1 MHPAP
6 LSKTPARWL
15 YGVLIGAL
23 ATAVV
28 ALTLALDAPWLG
40 LRLKAGDGGLRVV
53 SARGPSAE
61 VPRGAQLV
69 SIGVPGQP
77 PILLQPG
84 DVMEEPD
91 LVEDYVQMDA
101 FFERQGRI
109 AEVLAQPQV
118 VLGVLPPAARE
129 AKPAAAGAQ
138 AGAQDAPE
146 PTFVTVRPDERPL
159 SSLPLLFWFQ
169 VAISVTA
176 CMIAAWVWV
185 LRPGDWGARMFGLT
199 GLLFPFFAMPAAI
212 YGTRELAL
220 PSAQFFA
227 LSAMNHGA
235 SFMWGAAL
243 VGIFMSHPR
252 PLVRPRHLAWP
263 FVFFGLCWVA
273 DVTRTAPDLDWG
285 NRYVVTTEM
294 LLAIGLAVVQWVR
307 SRGSPLDRA
316 ALRWFIVSLLLGSSL
331 FILTVITTVTLG
343 WLPPLPQGYAFGFFM
358 LIYIG
363 IALGL
368 RRYRLFDLDEW
379 AWQMLVWVG
388 GALAVVAVD
397 ALLIVALDWSA
408 GAALG
413 TSLWI
418 CGLIYFPARQWLWQK
433 LVRRPTLQLHELM
446 PDLVRIAFQASLAA
460 RETLWETLLRQL
472 YAPLELAVS
481 AARPAAQIALPDA
494 PPQSRAPAIA
504 EDGLALDVPAC
515 AGLAARRLRYPDGG
529 QRLFSPKDATFMA
542 AVCELMNQ
550 ADAGRDAHERG
561 ATEERR
567 RIARDMHD
575 DIGARLLMLI
585 HRAPTPDLAEL
596 ARSAM
601 NDLRT
606 ALAALE
612 AQPVPLADALADWRS
627 EATSRCEA
635 AGVALEWQGPEREP
649 ARRLA
654 ARHKS
659 LIERALRES
668 LTNALKH
675 AAPSRVRIQ
684 VDLQPDSI
692 SMHVRNDGRATDPA
706 GWVEGRGLRGIR
718 QRLAELGG
726 AFESRR
732 VESGEAE
739 FALRLPL
746 GEGAWG

>member
-1 MHPAP
+1 MRPHP

-15 YGVLIGAL
+15 YAVLIGVL
-23 ATAVV
+23 MTTVIAV
-28 ALTLALDAPWLG
+28 TLALDAPWLG
-40 LRLKAGDGGLRVV
+40 LRLEARDGGLRVE
-53 SARGPSAE
+53 SARGPSAQ
-61 VPRGAQLV
+61 VPRGAQLLSV
-69 SIGVPGQP
+69 GVPGQE
-77 PILLQPG
+77 PIVLRP
-84 DVMEEPD
+84 DDIMEEPD
-91 LVEDYVQMDA
+91 VVDDYVQMDA
-101 FFERQGRI
+101 FFDRQGRI
-109 AEVLAQPQV
+109 AAVLAQPLV
-118 VLGVLPPAARE
+118 VLEILPPSRAPQAV
-129 AKPAAAGAQ
+129 PATSSLITI
-138 AGAQDAPE
+138 E
-146 PTFVTVRPDERPL
+146 PGDRPL

-169 VAISVTA
+169 VAISIAA
-176 CMIAAWVWV
+176 CMIATWVWV
-185 LRPGDWGARMFGLT
+185 LRPRDWGARIFGLT
-199 GLLFPFFAMPAAI
+199 GLLFPLFALPAAI

-220 PSAQFFA
+220 PSEQFFA
-227 LSAMNHGA
+227 LSAMNHGVA
-235 SFMWGAAL
+235 FMWGAAL
-243 VGIFMSHPR
+243 VAIFMSYPQ

-263 FVFFGLCWVA
+263 FVVFGLCWVA

-285 NRYVVTTEM
+285 NRYVVTAEM
-294 LLAIGLAVVQWVR
+294 LLVIAMAIVQWIR
-307 SRGSPLDRA
+307 SRGAPLDRA
-316 ALRWFIVSLLLGSSL
+316 ALRWFSVSLLLGSSL
-331 FILTVITTVTLG
+331 FILTFITTVTLG

-368 RRYRLFDLDEW
+368 RRYRLFNLDEW

-388 GALAVVAVD
+388 GALAVVTVD

-413 TSLWI
+413 TSLWV
-418 CGLIYFPARQWLWQK
+418 CGLLYFPARQWLWQK
-433 LVRRPTLQLHELM
+433 LVRRPALQLHELM
-446 PDLVRIAFQASLAA
+446 PDLVRIAFQPSLAV
-460 RETLWETLLRQL
+460 RETLWERLLRQL
-472 YAPLELAVS
+472 YAPLELKVTDV
-481 AARPAAQIALPDA
+481 PAAVQIAPTHA
-494 PPQSRAPAIA
+494 ATPGPESAIA
-504 EDGLALDVPAC
+504 EDGLSLDVPPC
-515 AGLAARRLRYPDGG
+515 AGLSARRLRYPDGG
-529 QRLFSPKDATFMA
+529 QRLFSPKDAAFVA

-550 ADAGRDAHERG
+550 ADAGRNAHERG

-585 HRAPTPDLAEL
+585 HRAPTLDLAEL

-612 AQPVPLADALADWRS
+612 AQPVPLADALADWRA

-635 AGVALEWQGPEREP
+635 AGVALEWRGLQQEP
-649 ARRLA
+649 AGRLD

-675 AAPSRVRIQ
+675 AAPTCVQIEVDLLLDSIALRVRNNGQ
-684 VDLQPDSI
+684 L
-692 SMHVRNDGRATDPA
+692 TDPVQ
-706 GWVEGRGLRGIR
+706 WVEGRGLIGMR

-726 AFESRR
+726 TLEYRQLAD
-732 VESGEAE
+732 GQTE
-739 FALRLPL
+739 FALQLPP

>member
-1 MHPAP
+1 MHLRP

-15 YGVLIGAL
+15 YAVLMGAL
-23 ATAVV
+23 ATTVV
-28 ALTLALDAPWLG
+28 AVTLALDAPWLG
-40 LRLKAGDGGLRVV
+40 LRLEAVDGGLRVA

-61 VPRGAQLV
+61 VPKGAQLL
-69 SIGVPGQP
+69 SIGIPGQE
-77 PILLQPG
+77 PIRLRS
-84 DVMEEPD
+84 DDIMEEPD
-91 LVEDYVQMDA
+91 IVDDYLQMDA
-101 FFERQGRI
+101 FFARQGQI
-109 AEVLAQPQV
+109 AAVLAEPQV
-118 VLGVLPPAARE
+118 VLEILPPTRAQQAA
-129 AKPAAAGAQ
+129 P
-138 AGAQDAPE
+138 
-146 PTFVTVRPDERPL
+146 PTSTLLTLQPGERPL

-169 VAISVTA
+169 VAISLAA
-176 CMIAAWVWV
+176 CMIATWVWV
-185 LRPGDWGARMFGLT
+185 LRPRDWGARIFGLT
-199 GLLFPFFAMPAAI
+199 GILFPFFALPAAI

-227 LSAMNHGA
+227 LSAMNHGVA
-235 SFMWGAAL
+235 FMWGAAL
-243 VGIFMSHPR
+243 VSIFMSYPQL
-252 PLVRPRHLAWP
+252 LVRPRHLIWP
-263 FVFFGLCWVA
+263 FVFAGVCWVA
-273 DVTRTAPDLDWG
+273 DVTRTAPDLNWG
-285 NRYVVTTEM
+285 NRYVVTVEM
-294 LLAIGLAVVQWVR
+294 LLVIAAAITQWIR
-307 SRGSPLDRA
+307 SKGAPLERA

-331 FILTVITTVTLG
+331 FILTAITTVTLG

-418 CGLIYFPARQWLWQK
+418 CGLLYFPARQWLWQK
-433 LVRRPTLQLHELM
+433 LVRRPALQLHELM
-446 PDLVRIAFQASLAA
+446 PDLVRIAFQPSLAA
-460 RETLWETLLRQL
+460 REALWGGLLQRL
-472 YAPLELAVS
+472 YAPLELTAASPEWAAVQRTLTEPIPP
-481 AARPAAQIALPDA
+481 ARLAT
-494 PPQSRAPAIA
+494 IA
-504 EDGLALDVPAC
+504 EDGLSLHVPPC

-529 QRLFSPKDATFMA
+529 QRLFSPKDAAFMA

-550 ADAGRDAHERG
+550 ADAGRNAHERG

-585 HRAPTPDLAEL
+585 HRAPTLDLAEL

-606 ALAALE
+606 ALSALE
-612 AQPVPLADALADWRS
+612 AQPVPLADALADWRA

-635 AGVALEWQGPEREP
+635 AGVALEWRGSKHEP
-649 ARRLA
+649 AGRLA

-675 AAPSRVRIQ
+675 AAPGRVQIE
-684 VDLQPDSI
+684 VNLFADSI
-692 SMHVRNDGRATDPA
+692 SLRVVNDGGSTDPTQ
-706 GWVEGRGLRGIR
+706 WVEGRGLRGMR
-718 QRLAELGG
+718 QRLEELGG
-726 AFESRR
+726 TLESRR
-732 VESGEAE
+732 LASGHSE
-739 FALRLPL
+739 FALQLPL
-746 GEGAWG
+746 GEEAWG